1 MVELFEFL
9 EVKKESKKLMVAV
22 IILIS
27 FFVYIN
33 QSNSVRHLIQ
43 EKDIPVLIFSAGLAD
58 VIEEVTLSR
67 LLAAVEIF
75 LCSLMFP
82 V

>member
-67 LLAAVEIF
+67 LLAVEIF

>member
-1 MVELFEFL
+1 
-9 EVKKESKKLMVAV
+9 MVAV

-43 EKDIPVLIFSAGLAD
+43 EKEIPVLIFSAGLAD

-67 LLAAVEIF
+67 LLPNETY
-75 LCSLMFP
+75 LLL
-82 V
+82 